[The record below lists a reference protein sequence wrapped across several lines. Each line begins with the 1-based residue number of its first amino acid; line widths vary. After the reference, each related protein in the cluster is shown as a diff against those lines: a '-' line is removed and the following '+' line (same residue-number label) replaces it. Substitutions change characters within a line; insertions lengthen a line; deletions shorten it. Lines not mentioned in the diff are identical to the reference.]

1 MRLETDKNNKN
12 NKNKLDFEALLR
24 AITSIDN
31 SAI

>member
-1 MRLETDKNNKN
+1 MRLETDKKNKN
-12 NKNKLDFEALLR
+12 NKNKLHFEALLR